1 MTVAMSEAENRTG
14 DHFGTALAYLL
25 LGVSGGL
32 GLDLCAKKLL
42 ETYPIEQFVFLR
54 SVFGMLVFLLSARWY
69 GGFGALRSRRRS
81 WHLLRTLLSV
91 GAMFGFFYGLARM
104 PLVNALTIAFMAPL
118 IVTALSVPFLGEHV
132 GWRRWLAIAV
142 GLLGVLIVLRPFG
155 TGFQPAA
162 LFAVMGV
169 IFMSARDLATRKIT
183 TNISTLQLSVIGF
196 MATIPAG
203 ALSLVISGSTPAVPT
218 GQTLLYLIG
227 AISIGVPA
235 LYCIISAMRI
245 GDISFVSPFRYSRI
259 IFGLLAGLLV
269 FGETLDF
276 YTVLGAAI
284 IVGSGSYTL
293 LREARLRRSSQTAKP
308 TV

>member
-1 MTVAMSEAENRTG
+1 MDNIR
-14 DHFGTALAYLL
+14 
-25 LGVSGGL
+25 
-32 GLDLCAKKLL
+32 
-42 ETYPIEQFVFLR
+42 
-54 SVFGMLVFLLSARWY
+54 
-69 GGFGALRSRRRS
+69 GAILM
-81 WHLLRTLLSV
+81 V
-91 GAMFGFFYGLARM
+91 IAMFGFAVEDSLIKLMADDVPSGQVLIMIGIGGAIVFAIAA
-104 PLVNALTIAFMAPL
+104 LVRGEQPFGFWMLSGYSGMRAFCEGFAALGF
-118 IVTALSVPFLGEHV
+118 VTALALVPISLVTTIIQASPLLVTLGAALFFKETV

-169 IFMSARDLATRKIT
+169 IFMSARDLATRQIT
-183 TNISTLQLSVIGF
+183 KNISTLQLSVIGF

-203 ALSLVISGSTPAVPT
+203 ALSLVISGSAPTVPS

-276 YTVLGAAI
+276 YTLLGAAI

-308 TV
+308 PV

>member
-1 MTVAMSEAENRTG
+1 MV
-14 DHFGTALAYLL
+14 
-25 LGVSGGL
+25 
-32 GLDLCAKKLL
+32 
-42 ETYPIEQFVFLR
+42 I
-54 SVFGMLVFLLSARWY
+54 
-69 GGFGALRSRRRS
+69 
-81 WHLLRTLLSV
+81 
-91 GAMFGFFYGLARM
+91 AMFGFAVEDSLIKLMADDVPSGQVLIMIGIGGAIVFAIAALVRGEQPFGFWMLSGYSGMRAFCEGFAALGFVTSLALVPISLVTTIIQAS
-104 PLVNALTIAFMAPL
+104 PLLVTLGAALFFKET
-118 IVTALSVPFLGEHV
+118 V

-169 IFMSARDLATRKIT
+169 IFMSARDLATRQIT
-183 TNISTLQLSVIGF
+183 KNISTLQLSVIGF

-203 ALSLVISGSTPAVPT
+203 ALSIVISGSAPTVPS

-276 YTVLGAAI
+276 YTLLGAAI

-308 TV
+308 PV